1 MIFMLWCAFHFCAR
15 SAVRWCSVTVYFS
28 ALFHAHLKLTQ
39 LTRII
44 RNAKP
49 LERIEFYWEWNNASE
64 FKEKW
69 WSKINDTNN
78 NYLFIISFGIYSFVL
93 FDWYASFQK
102 HRSMNNPLQQKPI
115 SICLI
120 WCSTYTQPFFFLH
133 SILSLHAVVAVIRT
147 GHIHH
152 SACGLMR
159 YEQAHEYSALTL
171 GPEIKMYANK
181 HWSYAS
187 VSCAQCI
194 ESAVSASIH

>member
-15 SAVRWCSVTVYFS
+15 SAVRWCSVTVSFS

-133 SILSLHAVVAVIRT
+133 SILIARLLLLLSELDIFTIPHVAW
-147 GHIHH
+147 
-152 SACGLMR
+152 CD
-159 YEQAHEYSALTL
+159 
-171 GPEIKMYANK
+171 ANK
-181 HWSYAS
+181 PTNI
-187 VSCAQCI
+187 QR
-194 ESAVSASIH
+194 